1 MMTIMLFKR
10 LFHINL
16 STASFLNAKQT
27 HTKVKLRDIEEREE
41 ICKLFDNAACN
52 YDKLCNVALYGN
64 HQYWRRKLIHYLAPS
79 ENTKLIDAAGGTGA
93 IAFRFLDYV
102 NRNNIA
108 KNCHVTICDM
118 NETMMEIAKREAVKY
133 DPNLISF
140 VKGNVEDLP
149 FENASFN
156 AYTMCFGMRYVR
168 NIDKVFDEA
177 YRVLQ
182 PGGKFLNLEFSHVED
197 GIVKWLYNQYT
208 KYIIPLSG
216 RLCNQI
222 PLQKYLVESI
232 QRFPNQESLK
242 TKMKEAGF
250 QQVTYVN
257 LQSGI
262 VAIHMGIKP

>member
-1 MMTIMLFKR
+1 L
-10 LFHINL
+10 L
-16 STASFLNAKQT
+16 
-27 HTKVKLRDIEEREE
+27 
-41 ICKLFDNAACN
+41 
-52 YDKLCNVALYGN
+52 
-64 HQYWRRKLIHYLAPS
+64 
-79 ENTKLIDAAGGTGA
+79 TGA

-118 NETMMEIAKREAVKY
+118 NETMMEIAKRKAVKY

-197 GIVKWLYNQYT
+197 GIVKWSVICLEIAIN
-208 KYIIPLSG
+208 IIIIFKVI
-216 RLCNQI
+216 Q
-222 PLQKYLVESI
+222 SI
-232 QRFPNQESLK
+232 HKVYHTFVRAF
-242 TKMKEAGF
+242 
-250 QQVTYVN
+250 V
-257 LQSGI
+257 
-262 VAIHMGIKP
+262 